1 MTALLRSE
9 LRKVTGTRLALG
21 LLLGALAIVVVA
33 LGFTLWGPSGPG
45 MQVEGAP
52 QGVETAADVISLL
65 GVTSIVGVF
74 ALIFGVTFTTAE
86 HRHQTASTTFL
97 SEPRRWRVLVARTG
111 AVTIV
116 AVVYAVM
123 ALTASM
129 AIVAAYTALEGTKL
143 PMDADVW
150 TFLAMTVVA
159 VVVNAVLGVGVGA
172 ALRSQVGAIVAV
184 LVWMF
189 VVESLVAGL
198 LPDLARWTPF
208 SAGNAMTMP
217 DGEMATGL
225 ATAVAVAYALTALAA
240 GTWLTE
246 HRDAA

>member
-9 LRKVTGTRLALG
+9 LRKATGTRLALG

-45 MQVEGAP
+45 PQVEGAP
-52 QGVETAADVISLL
+52 QGIDTAADVVSML

-74 ALIFGVTFTTAE
+74 ALIFGVTFATAE
-86 HRHQTASTTFL
+86 YRHQTASTTFL
-97 SEPRRWRVLVARTG
+97 SEPRRWRVNLAKTM

-116 AVVYAVM
+116 AIVYAVVTLSV
-123 ALTASM
+123 AL
-129 AIVAAYTALEGTKL
+129 AIVATYTAIEGTGL

-150 TFLAMTVVA
+150 TFLGMSVA
-159 VVVNAVLGVGVGA
+159 SVVVSAVLGVGVGA

-189 VVESLVAGL
+189 VVESLLAGL

-208 SAGNAMTMP
+208 AAGNAMTTP
-217 DGEMATGL
+217 GGDMAIGL
-225 ATAVAVAYALTALAA
+225 ATAVAVAYALAALAA

-246 HRDAA
+246 QRDTA